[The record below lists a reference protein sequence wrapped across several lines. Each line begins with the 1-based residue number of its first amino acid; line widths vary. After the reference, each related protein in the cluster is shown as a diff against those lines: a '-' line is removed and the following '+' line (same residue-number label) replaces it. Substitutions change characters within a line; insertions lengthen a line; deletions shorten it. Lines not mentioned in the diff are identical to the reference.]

1 MLLLTSAL
9 AGDLASRELL
19 QPEALPSSPSGG
31 TCPSREGTK
40 RHGLHSC
47 PATGRAQSAMRH
59 GVRRTSGQ
67 LDRAAGG
74 CGLTSPVHPLVCIAQ
89 HNCLIAEIFITPNR
103 NPERYC
109 STEDPADTWSGKAG
123 GIGTRSSVVS
133 EPDLATEVAQGM
145 SRGHLGQ
152 ICVGDHGEA
161 LTNCPAQLQPRGLG
175 SQAGDSRPNTA
186 GHSGGRARSPRASAG
201 RGRMRKTP
209 PTHHAGGE
217 ALDSPFSCS

>member
-31 TCPSREGTK
+31 TCLSREGTK

-47 PATGRAQSAMRH
+47 PATGRAQSTMRH

-74 CGLTSPVHPLVCIAQ
+74 CGLTSPVHPSVCIAQ

-109 STEDPADTWSGKAG
+109 STEDPADMWSGKAG

-186 GHSGGRARSPRASAG
+186 GHSGGRARSPRAPAG

-209 PTHHAGGE
+209 PTHQAGGE